1 MSTYQKI
8 NAIAT
13 TFLGKSTA
21 YKYGFNLS
29 PMYRRSTAKIESI
42 SKDMLRID
50 IKLPLSYKN
59 KNYVNSIFGGSM
71 FSATDPIAMTQLI
84 SILGDD
90 YVVWDKSA
98 HIFFKRPAKEHLYAS
113 SVFTLEEIES
123 IKLKVAAENE
133 IDISKKMFL
142 TNKDKT
148 TTYCE
153 VHKVIYIAT
162 KTFYKT
168 KIKLRDKRKNQ
179 VVL

>member
-13 TFLGKSTA
+13 RILGKSIA

-29 PMYRRSTAKIESI
+29 PMYRRSTAKIENI

-50 IKLPLSYKN
+50 IKLALSYKN

-98 HIFFKRPAKEHLYAS
+98 EIFFKRPAKEDLYAS
-113 SVFTLEEIES
+113 SVFTLEEIEA
-123 IKLKVAAENE
+123 IKLNVAAKNE
-133 IDISKKMFL
+133 I
-142 TNKDKT
+142 
-148 TTYCE
+148 
-153 VHKVIYIAT
+153 A
-162 KTFYKT
+162 
-168 KIKLRDKRKNQ
+168 KLFAK
-179 VVL
+179 